1 MNFLRKKK
9 NLTLILGGTGKT
21 GRRVAE
27 RLKAKG
33 HEVRVGS
40 RSAVPSFD
48 WDNEKGWDA
57 ALKDVLRSVPF
68 EDICITSTISVTG
81 DAAPDDAFRVSEV
94 PGLAVVFEKAV
105 GAKCGRCWKVL
116 PDVGQHSHAGVCG
129 RCDAALG

>member
-21 GRRVAE
+21 GRRIAE

-57 ALKDVLRSVPF
+57 ALKDVTAVYITYALISPCPARLMRSRP
-68 EDICITSTISVTG
+68 SLISRSG
-81 DAAPDDAFRVSEV
+81 AA
-94 PGLAVVFEKAV
+94 
-105 GAKCGRCWKVL
+105 
-116 PDVGQHSHAGVCG
+116 
-129 RCDAALG
+129 